1 MADFLVPDGFAGPR
15 GLRALAR
22 EGSVVAEALRHRR
35 RAAELRASHRS
46 VPYALR
52 TDRRVEG
59 DPVLLVPGFLAGDY
73 TLAWMS
79 RHLRHL
85 GHRTYRTGIF
95 ANVGCIDRGTEALER
110 RLSEIAER
118 RERKVAIVG
127 HSLGGM
133 MGRGLAAR
141 RPDLVSGLVTLG
153 SPMLAPGAAHELLL
167 AQVALLRRLQRF
179 GLANLMGEDCTS
191 GACALRMWDESRKPL
206 PEGMPFTAVYSKRD
220 GIADW
225 RACID
230 PAGQAREVRTSHVG
244 MALDPE
250 RARHRRGGAG
260 QDPVASAGA
269 APPRVGRARQRG
281 RLTEAADGLRA
292 APASPPAARCA
303 TADRPRGARR

>member
-22 EGSVVAEALRHRR
+22 EGSVVVEAVRHRR
-35 RAAELRASHRS
+35 RAAQLRASHKS
-46 VPYALR
+46 APYALR
-52 TDRRVEG
+52 TSRGEG

-73 TLAWMS
+73 TLAAMG

-85 GHRTYRTGIF
+85 GHRTYRTGIV

-110 RLSEIAER
+110 RLEAIAER
-118 RERKVAIVG
+118 RERKVVIVG

-141 RPDLVSGLVTLG
+141 RPDLVGGLVTLG

-167 AQVALLRRLQRF
+167 AQVALLRRLQRL

-191 GACALRMWDESRKPL
+191 GSCALRMWDESRKPL
-206 PEGMPFTAVYSKRD
+206 PEGFLFTAVYSKRD

-244 MALDPE
+244 MALDPDVLDIVVDALAE
-250 RARHRRGGAG
+250 VRARPLALRRPGWAVP
-260 QDPVASAGA
+260 DTE
-269 APPRVGRARQRG
+269 VG
-281 RLTEAADGLRA
+281 
-292 APASPPAARCA
+292 
-303 TADRPRGARR
+303 